1 MQLSANLLNGFIL
14 LFLLTIEYFL
24 SCLFV
29 VVENI
34 FFILPINY
42 NKDTLSSSC
51 VFFLYTQIQL
61 SVTLNENMS

>member
-24 SCLFV
+24 SCLF